1 MHHHV
6 ANTACLIFE
15 SALMDLRE
23 FMSAGQLSPAMVP
36 TASLHMAQGVS
47 FLHSHH
53 IIHRDLKPNNFLVHV
68 TLSGPVFQIAD
79 FGTATISSCPQA
91 QGKLAEMTPGFAQTP
106 AICFISGRQVMVF
119 LTHRG
124 LRAPQLCSPGPL
136 PATDHRSHSSY
147 PVCANPTQQ
156 FDILSLGR
164 VPSSQFSDRVTRK
177 VGTFTSHF
185 SATHRTHNGT
195 EVHGIRHQPNRIL
208 RQLGKQPAT
217 QHLPSLKSI
226 SPTGIVPTAWR
237 MGNQTSES
245 MVGSSFSF
253 LQDCL
258 VPSAGVGS

>member
-1 MHHHV
+1 M
-6 ANTACLIFE
+6 
-15 SALMDLRE
+15 
-23 FMSAGQLSPAMVP
+23 
-36 TASLHMAQGVS
+36 
-47 FLHSHH
+47 
-53 IIHRDLKPNNFLVHV
+53 
-68 TLSGPVFQIAD
+68 FQIAD

-106 AICFISGRQVMVF
+106 AICFIWYGFFDTSRSARTATLLARATPSYRPPESF
-119 LTHRG
+119 ILSS
-124 LRAPQLCSPGPL
+124 LRK
-136 PATDHRSHSSY
+136 SY
-147 PVCANPTQQ
+147 TEQ

-208 RQLGKQPAT
+208 RHLGKQPAT

>member
-1 MHHHV
+1 
-6 ANTACLIFE
+6 
-15 SALMDLRE
+15 
-23 FMSAGQLSPAMVP
+23 MVP
-36 TASLHMAQGVS
+36 TASLHTAQGISFALSPHHPQGFETKQFPGPCNLIWACVS
-47 FLHSHH
+47 NCRFRHGHNQQLSTGPGQVS
-53 IIHRDLKPNNFLVHV
+53 RDDTRICTNPSNLFYIR
-68 TLSGPVFQIAD
+68 TSSYGFFDTSRSAR
-79 FGTATISSCPQA
+79 TATLLARATPSYRPPESFILSS
-91 QGKLAEMTPGFAQTP
+91 
-106 AICFISGRQVMVF
+106 
-119 LTHRG
+119 
-124 LRAPQLCSPGPL
+124 LRK
-136 PATDHRSHSSY
+136 SY
-147 PVCANPTQQ
+147 TEQ

-208 RQLGKQPAT
+208 RHLGKQPAT